1 MVEVGKMKWFGGYNS
16 KTGRENN
23 YGFIA
28 RRGQSDLYVHKI
40 QLRCQPSDLVA
51 GTPVK
56 FDIGLN
62 PRNSR
67 EEAKNLQLLQ
77 LQKETDP
84 SVLKVCF
91 EYSDRSIWK
100 PILNKYLLTL
110 PKTTMVATVLERIR
124 SLRPQDREILAKSL
138 LPDLL
143 ISPGLKEI
151 RDILPADRHLQLCQ
165 QMLPTNPNIQ
175 ISQEFQNEI
184 IDILATPVNSVDPQL
199 MENLKPLIKNNLK
212 IKLFFIKY
220 NLDKLKIKY
229 LYHMTHISNLKSILT
244 HGLLSHNNA
253 HKYGLVETDI
263 SMSEAQQYR
272 RQWHDCVP
280 FYFNPRNTMLYKRR
294 EHQNEIVIL
303 GVDPMLI
310 LQEGAYFSNG
320 NVASMSTKL
329 YNDISMLKN
338 LPWQIINSSSW
349 NREDPGQKANY
360 KRIMCAEVLVPERVD
375 VQSILKIFCRRP
387 SQISNIQQCI
397 PDGVNIPVEP
407 RSSLYFF

>member
-28 RRGQSDLYVHKI
+28 RRGKSDLYVHKI

-77 LQKETDP
+77 LQKETDY
-84 SVLKVCF
+84 SVLQVCF
-91 EYSDRSIWK
+91 EYPDRSIWK
-100 PILNKYLLTL
+100 PILNQYLLTL
-110 PKTTMVATVLERIR
+110 PQTTMVATVLEKIR
-124 SLRPQDREILAKSL
+124 NLRPKDRAILAQSL

-143 ISPGLKEI
+143 ISPDLKEI

-165 QMLPTNPNIQ
+165 RMLLTNPNTQ
-175 ISQEFQNEI
+175 ISQEFQDEI
-184 IDILATPVNSVDPQL
+184 IDILANPVNSVDPQL
-199 MENLKPLIKNNLK
+199 MEKLEAFIKNNSK
-212 IKLFFIKY
+212 FKLLFGKRE
-220 NLDKLKIKY
+220 LDKLNIKC

-272 RQWHDCVP
+272 RQWHDHVP

-294 EHQNEIVIL
+294 EHQNKIVIL

-310 LQEGAYFSNG
+310 VQEGAYFSNG
-320 NVASMSTKL
+320 NVASRITKT
-329 YNDISMLKN
+329 YNDISMLRK

-349 NREDPGQKANY
+349 NYEDPYKKAKY

-375 VQSILKIFCRRP
+375 IQSILRIFCRQP

-397 PDGVNIPVEP
+397 PDSVNIPVET